1 MPVLGFCGLILM
13 ENAPSLDVIK
23 AVAVFYFF
31 HYNIWDSWVQ
41 CSVNLNYRQQ
51 IVF

>member
-31 HYNIWDSWVQ
+31 H
-41 CSVNLNYRQQ
+41 L
-51 IVF
+51 